1 MNWPHKWVELHTYHG
16 PRAWASRVSDAPSS
30 ELCRAWSWLTV
41 SRSRKRVTN
50 WSTLEARSYSW
61 GAEGAWSVSPGFKH
75 IFLSFLFPL
84 CFLGLHL
91 WHMEVLR
98 LGGELE
104 LQLLACAT
112 VTAMPDLAKSVTY
125 ATAHGNP
132 GTPDPL
138 SEARY

>member
-1 MNWPHKWVELHTYHG
+1 ME
-16 PRAWASRVSDAPSS
+16 
-30 ELCRAWSWLTV
+30 
-41 SRSRKRVTN
+41 
-50 WSTLEARSYSW
+50 
-61 GAEGAWSVSPGFKH
+61 
-75 IFLSFLFPL
+75 FP
-84 CFLGLHL
+84 
-91 WHMEVLR
+91 R